1 MRSQPRGMT
10 SSDDD
15 ARNLR
20 ISVHSGPNQT
30 MISMATIDLEDIFD
44 LDLPTLTMKPPVG
57 DQFPE
62 VREDYD
68 PTPAPVTP
76 GLTFSFTPTESTGN
90 TPDLNQIEPEKV

>member
-1 MRSQPRGMT
+1 MT